1 MKASDFY
8 LYLHNICI
16 CFEKSGMK
24 VFEYGSTIIVIHRG
38 FRHEILPNRNNTF
51 GIKIYVDKD
60 LDIVVYSGE
69 HEFNPEMDCVQLF
82 AEAAEN
88 GKVIDNSIPF

>member
-8 LYLHNICI
+8 LFLHNLCV
-16 CFEKSGMK
+16 CFEKSGMR
-24 VFEYGSTIIVIHRG
+24 VVEHGSIIIVIHGG
-38 FRHEILPNRNNTF
+38 FRHEIIPNRNNTF
-51 GIKIYVDKD
+51 GIKIFVDNM

-69 HEFNPEMDCVQLF
+69 HEFNPEMDCVQLLD
-82 AEAAEN
+82 EASVN